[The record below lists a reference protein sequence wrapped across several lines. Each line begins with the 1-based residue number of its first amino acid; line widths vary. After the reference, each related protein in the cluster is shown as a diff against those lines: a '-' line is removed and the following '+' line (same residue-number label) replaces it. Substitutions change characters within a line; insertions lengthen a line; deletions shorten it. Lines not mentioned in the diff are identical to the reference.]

1 MRWSVRGAVYERQDL
16 STTAGRPGIR
26 PTSKDDTVL
35 SRCQPSLVEG
45 KKERA
50 TDLTLT
56 RDRNE
61 TDVMTQSRMRRPR

>member
-1 MRWSVRGAVYERQDL
+1 MRCSVRGAVYERQDL
-16 STTAGRPGIR
+16 STTAGRAGIR

-35 SRCQPSLVEG
+35 RRCQPSQVEE

-56 RDRNE
+56 RDRKE
-61 TDVMTQSRMRRPR
+61 TDVTTQSRMRRPR